1 MVYKKKNISEDYS
14 NIEEEDSRL
23 ISLML
28 LNKLEKTPTVYYYE
42 LCELK
47 NKYTPEFIS
56 KIINDISSP
65 YIYNGNHLHALVYLT
80 GKLDNDLYDE
90 ETDFYGKKNYI
101 FENLSIHILD
111 ELIKYDIDLF
121 CVNNMN
127 YTPLDC
133 LFHKMCTT
141 RTKNKKF
148 ITKLKSYY

>member
-1 MVYKKKNISEDYS
+1 MVYKKKNNTHDYS
-14 NIEEEDSRL
+14 HIEEEDSRL

-28 LNKLEKTPTVYYYE
+28 LNKLEKTPTLYYYE

-56 KIINDISSP
+56 KIINDISST
-65 YIYNGNHLHALVYLT
+65 YIYNGNHLHALVHLT

-90 ETDFYGKKNYI
+90 ETDFYGKKSYI
-101 FENLSIHILD
+101 FEDLSIHILE
-111 ELIKYDIDLF
+111 ELINYDIDLF

-133 LFHKMCTT
+133 LFHKTCTT
-141 RTKNKKF
+141 RKKNKTF